1 MQGSPG
7 RLPVS
12 SVMLEISDTYTVA
25 SGVLTPQQALCVV
38 NGEGAA
44 NDDIVTITPGSNLI
58 KTGYVAPLWITAKI
72 GQTHTIKHGTGNIK
86 CNTGADISLTE
97 NKAVMLIPF
106 VVTTTGD
113 VANFYRAIG

>member
-1 MQGSPG
+1 MQGDPG
-7 RLPVS
+7 YISQS
-12 SVMLEISDTYTVA
+12 SIVLEIADTYTVA
-25 SGVLTPQQALCVV
+25 AGVLTPQQSLCVI

-44 NDDIVTITPGSNLI
+44 NDDIVTITPGTKLI
-58 KTGYVAPLWITAKI
+58 KTGYVTLLYLTAKI

-97 NKAVMLIPF
+97 NKAVILIPF

-113 VANFYRAIG
+113 VAAFYRAIG